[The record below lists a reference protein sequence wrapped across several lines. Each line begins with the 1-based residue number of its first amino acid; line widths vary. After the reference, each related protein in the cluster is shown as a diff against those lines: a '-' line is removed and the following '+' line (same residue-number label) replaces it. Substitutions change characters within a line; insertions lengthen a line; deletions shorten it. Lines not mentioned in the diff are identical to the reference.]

1 MDFDPIIPEDKDGI
15 IIDITLSNSTSLT
28 NTDKETLPVEKEPLS
43 INNLVS
49 TTKTH
54 ISDDEKCRLEIEM
67 ITKELNRVIDI
78 MSVKEL
84 IEYYKAKLKEREF
97 HCDYIFKAFNFAIK
111 TEYAKHLL
119 VGSNKDD
126 GSIRNISSKDK
137 IRALANLLKQH
148 S

>member
-1 MDFDPIIPEDKDGI
+1 MDFEPLIPSENSDKKDI
-15 IIDITLSNSTSLT
+15 IIDVSTNKSQPL
-28 NTDKETLPVEKEPLS
+28 VEKDPLS
-43 INNLVS
+43 INNLVT
-49 TTKTH
+49 TTKMH
-54 ISDDEKCRLEIEM
+54 IVEDEQCRVEIES

-119 VGSNKDD
+119 VGSEKDDNNMKNISNKD
-126 GSIRNISSKDK
+126 S
-137 IRALANLLKQH
+137 IRALANLIKYH
-148 S
+148 N